1 MSCTAR
7 RPDYHRAT
15 RNAYRTLIATG
26 IDNLPV
32 DVTAI
37 CKRCRNTMV
46 LSFNEVRDLL
56 CEEDFEPLDGPSR
69 LAFTLRRTIE
79 DQVHYLILWNDE
91 EMSRNSGLYR
101 FSMAHELAHIV
112 MKHGDGADYVAELE
126 ANCFA
131 QHLLCPRPV
140 LDVLQPA
147 DYLEISYLCGV
158 SRSAALAVR
167 NSLRQENRYVDP
179 DMWNKIFAAFN
190 LDENR
195 NVADYLSSVQRHLL
209 TIRRRQ

>member
-46 LSFNEVRDLL
+46 LSFSEARDLL
-56 CEEDFEPLDGPSR
+56 CDEDFEPLDGPSR
-69 LAFTLRRTIE
+69 LAFTLRRTID
-79 DQVHYLILWNDE
+79 DQVHYLILWNNE

-112 MKHGDGADYVAELE
+112 MKHEDGADYVTELE

-158 SRSAALAVR
+158 SRSAAIAVK
-167 NSLRQENRYVDP
+167 NSLRQENRYVDK
-179 DMWNKIFAAFN
+179 DMWSKIFILFQ

-195 NVADYLSSVQRHLL
+195 SVNQFLSSIHQLL
-209 TIRRRQ
+209 LAWARS